1 MERFLLW
8 TELDYPWGD
17 IKRPNNQQMIWKN
30 ISLIDEVERII
41 RGGSSYGDDSYREYV
56 ENNPWGKLNET
67 IGKEKTDKFIKIFC
81 TVNNIEYEKMIKV
94 KEEVK
99 VSVSQFEKVF
109 NESTKVKVDFKNQ
122 YIKV

>member
-1 MERFLLW
+1 MFS
-8 TELDYPWGD
+8 TY
-17 IKRPNNQQMIWKN
+17 
-30 ISLIDEVERII
+30 
-41 RGGSSYGDDSYREYV
+41 SYKEYV

-94 KEEVK
+94 NEEVK